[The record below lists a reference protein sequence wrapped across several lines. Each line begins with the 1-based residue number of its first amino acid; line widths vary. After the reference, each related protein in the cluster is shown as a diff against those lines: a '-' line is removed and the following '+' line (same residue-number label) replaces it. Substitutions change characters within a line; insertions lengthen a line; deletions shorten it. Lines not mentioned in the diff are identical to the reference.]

1 MKHFY
6 IAVSVEQDRN
16 ETTFTDRKSPEYN
29 PGNYAYIVI
38 CTANDNLKAVL
49 ERIGGLTHAN
59 IYPTKKQAEDI
70 VNHWNACYQANGSYL
85 FDEVF

>member
-16 ETTFTDRKSPEYN
+16 ETIFTEQKSPEYN
-29 PGNYAYIVI
+29 PGNYAYVVK
-38 CTANDNLKAVL
+38 CTACDNLKAVL

-59 IYPTKKQAEDI
+59 IGPTKKQADFI
-70 VNHWNACYQANGSYL
+70 VNHWNACYKANGTFL
-85 FDEVF
+85 F